1 MTYKIV
7 PAIVI
12 IALCNGI
19 AQSKVTTLYPL
30 ILPRLTFNNPG
41 SDSIKG
47 PNPFVS
53 HLNTMANLYIAD
65 GWHILTAPTRINRMN

>member
-7 PAIVI
+7 LAIVI
-12 IALCNGI
+12 IALCNGS
-19 AQSKVTTLYPL
+19 AQSKVIALNQL
-30 ILPRLTFNNPG
+30 ISPYLTFNNPG

-53 HLNTMANLYIAD
+53 HLTTMANLD
-65 GWHILTAPTRINRMN
+65 GWHILIVPKRMIRMIN